1 MILSDRAIKERIAKW
16 DLQISSKDG
25 ADPLKLLWPASIDFR
40 LWNTFKRYKK
50 DNHVVIDAL
59 KWVDPKQVKTKTLE
73 EWQPFIVHPWSF
85 VLWVT
90 MEKIK
95 VPRDLTVRCEGR
107 SSLWRLGIIIHSTA
121 WFIDPWFEWTVTLE
135 ITNINEVPVALY
147 PGMRIGQ
154 LAVESMVWEVD
165 ISYDERKWSKYM
177 HQELPQESRIDRD
190 TEYDD

>member
-73 EWQPFIVHPWSF
+73 EWQPFIVHPW
-85 VLWVT
+85 
-90 MEKIK
+90 
-95 VPRDLTVRCEGR
+95 
-107 SSLWRLGIIIHSTA
+107 
-121 WFIDPWFEWTVTLE
+121 
-135 ITNINEVPVALY
+135 
-147 PGMRIGQ
+147 
-154 LAVESMVWEVD
+154 
-165 ISYDERKWSKYM
+165 
-177 HQELPQESRIDRD
+177 
-190 TEYDD
+190 